1 MSRIV
6 TFGEIMMRLEPPG
19 YARLVQTDSFGVVF
33 GGAEANV
40 ALGLASLGDDA
51 AFVTRLPAHAMG
63 DAAVNS
69 LRRYGVDTRHIVR
82 GGSRVGIYFNEK
94 GADLRGGVCIYD
106 RAHSAISEA
115 SEADFDW
122 DEILRGADHFHLTG
136 ITPALG
142 RQMPDICI
150 EACRAAHRA
159 GAVVSFDLNYRS
171 KLWSVD
177 EARPVLAAICRKADV
192 LIANA
197 GQARDILG
205 AGAEGDVCGS
215 DDLCRDIAGRLCE
228 KYGFSHVALTV
239 RRSISAFDNRIWGLV
254 YNAKSGECAFSRR
267 YDVHIVDRVGGGDA
281 FAAGY
286 IHAAHAGMTDAGC
299 ASFATAA
306 EALKHS
312 IEGDAA
318 LVNAAEVSALAF
330 GGASGEVKR

>member
-1 MSRIV
+1 
-6 TFGEIMMRLEPPG
+6 
-19 YARLVQTDSFGVVF
+19 
-33 GGAEANV
+33 
-40 ALGLASLGDDA
+40 
-51 AFVTRLPAHAMG
+51 MG

-69 LRRYGVDTRHIVR
+69 LRRYGVDTRHIAR
-82 GGSRVGIYFNEK
+82 GGNRVGIYFNEK

-106 RAHSAISEA
+106 RSHSAISEA
-115 SEADFDW
+115 SAADFDW
-122 DEILRGADHFHLTG
+122 DEIMRGADHFHLTG

-159 GAVVSFDLNYRS
+159 GAAVSFDLNYRS
-171 KLWSVD
+171 KLWSID
-177 EARPVLAAICRKADV
+177 EARPVLSAICREADV

-205 AGAEGDVCGS
+205 AGADGDVCGS
-215 DDLCRDIAGRLCE
+215 DDLCRDIAAGLCE
-228 KYGFSHVALTV
+228 KYGFSHAALTV

-254 YNAKSGECAFSRR
+254 YNTKSGECAFSRR

-286 IHAAHAGMTDAGC
+286 IHAALAGMTDAEC

-318 LVNAAEVSALAF
+318 LVSAAEVSSLAF

>member
-94 GADLRGGVCIYD
+94 GADLRG
-106 RAHSAISEA
+106 
-115 SEADFDW
+115 
-122 DEILRGADHFHLTG
+122 ADHFHLTG

-215 DDLCRDIAGRLCE
+215 DDLCRDIAVRLCE
-228 KYGFSHVALTV
+228 KYGFSHAALTV

-254 YNAKSGECAFSRR
+254 YNAKSEECAFSRR

>member
-19 YARLVQTDSFGVVF
+19 YARLVQTDGFRVVF

-51 AFVTRLPAHAMG
+51 VFVTRLPAHAMG

-69 LRRYGVDTRHIVR
+69 LRRYGVDTRHIAR

-115 SEADFDW
+115 SAADFDW
-122 DEILRGADHFHLTG
+122 DEIMRGADHFHLTG

-159 GAVVSFDLNYRS
+159 GAAVSFDLNYRS
-171 KLWSVD
+171 KLWSID
-177 EARPVLAAICRKADV
+177 EARPVLSAICREADV

-205 AGAEGDVCGS
+205 AGADGDVCRS
-215 DDLCRDIAGRLCE
+215 DDLCRDIAAGLCE
-228 KYGFSHVALTV
+228 KYGFSHAALTV

-286 IHAAHAGMTDAGC
+286 IHAALAGMTDAEC

-318 LVNAAEVSALAF
+318 LVSAAEVSALAF
-330 GGASGEVKR
+330 GDASGEVKR